1 MYYAYYVDPPSI
13 ELSSTKVDAVE
24 GQNIT
29 LTCTATNDDDS
40 PYDAQISWIDPTGR
54 VISSNNREFY
64 ISNIKLGNVITS
76 ALKMRPINHKQT
88 GVNKCRATN
97 HPSSSTEMNFT
108 VTVECMNL
116 YMRYYIRTLNVFII

>member
-1 MYYAYYVDPPSI
+1 MVSLLYIIQICEEIFYVLLTDPPKV

-24 GQNIT
+24 GQNVT

-40 PYDAQISWIDPTGR
+40 PYGAQVSWVGPNGQAI
-54 VISSNNREFY
+54 VNNNKDFY
-64 ISNIKLGNVITS
+64 ISNIKIENVVTS

-97 HPSSSTEMNFT
+97 HPSSSTEMEFT
-108 VTVECMNL
+108 ITVECM
-116 YMRYYIRTLNVFII
+116 Y

>member
-1 MYYAYYVDPPSI
+1 M
-13 ELSSTKVDAVE
+13 E

-40 PYDAQISWIDPTGR
+40 PYDAQISWIDPTGK

-64 ISNIKLGNVITS
+64 ISNIKLGNVVTS

-108 VTVECMNL
+108 VTVECMNFN
-116 YMRYYIRTLNVFII
+116 MQYYIRMLNVFII